1 LCTGTSI
8 GTPHDPPFFGGQ
20 YLKMV
25 LTEKCNKFQ
34 MQETKL
40 ITIIATDVS
49 KQVFENLVV
58 M

>member
-1 LCTGTSI
+1 MI
-8 GTPHDPPFFGGQ
+8 PPFFGGQ

-40 ITIIATDVS
+40 ITSIATDVANFS
-49 KQVFENLVV
+49 KQVLEKLDE